1 MQVPSPLRSLGRGQW
16 IWWRLHRGGV
26 GASTVTQSSPEA
38 SESKKLI
45 RDGIKWVP
53 GIGVCVEVGR
63 KRQQHRRMRPGGT
76 SVPHLRARRTHQT
89 VLGPHW
95 PLTHAQQQ
103 ICNVG
108 VLLGMRPAHPKY
120 DLT

>member
-45 RDGIKWVP
+45 RDGIKVDSWDR
-53 GIGVCVEVGR
+53 GVCGSGPEETAASEDETRGHFSPTP
-63 KRQQHRRMRPGGT
+63 KGQKDTPDCAG
-76 SVPHLRARRTHQT
+76 PPLATHS
-89 VLGPHW
+89 
-95 PLTHAQQQ
+95 
-103 ICNVG
+103 C
-108 VLLGMRPAHPKY
+108 PAANM
-120 DLT
+120 